1 VTSGAPA
8 RGPAEA
14 ALVITCEH
22 GGNRIP
28 HAYRALF
35 AGQCALLAS
44 HRGFDPGALEMA
56 EDLALAFAAPL
67 VASTV
72 SRLLV
77 DLNRSIGNPAL
88 HAAQVRRLSN
98 EQREDILARYYRPF
112 RSRAEQAV
120 RRTIAENGAVLHLSS
135 HSFTPELD
143 GKTRRADIG
152 LLYDPRR
159 PGESELCRHWQAA
172 LAGAA
177 PHLTVRRN
185 YPYAGK
191 GDGLT
196 RWLRQRLP
204 ADTYAGVELEVNQR
218 HVLEA
223 GPHWPALRQILVTTL
238 RHALSQAQTGL
249 PAARAA
255 PHHPTIPRGSPP

>member
-1 VTSGAPA
+1 MNPGPPA
-8 RGPAEA
+8 RSPTDPG
-14 ALVITCEH
+14 LVITCEH

-28 HAYRALF
+28 RAYRPLF
-35 AGQCALLAS
+35 ADQLAVLDS

-56 EDLALAFAAPL
+56 EELALAFAAPL
-67 VASTV
+67 VASTT

-88 HAAQVRRLSN
+88 HAAQVRRLSA
-98 EQREDILARYYRPF
+98 EQREDILARHYRPF
-112 RSRAEQAV
+112 RNRAEQAV

-143 GKTRRADIG
+143 GKTRLADIG

-159 PGESELCRHWQAA
+159 PGECALCRRWQAA
-172 LAGAA
+172 LASAA
-177 PHLTVRRN
+177 PHLSVRRN

-204 ADTYAGVELEVNQR
+204 PDIYVGVELEVNQR

-223 GPHWPALRQILVTTL
+223 GPQWPALRQLLVTTL
-238 RHALSQAQTGL
+238 RHALSQPQAGL
-249 PAARAA
+249 PALRAA
-255 PHHPTIPRGSPP
+255 SNHSTTPRGSTP